1 VPLVIKRNVFKNCNI
16 YNTIRHEYERT
27 IKKDYAEKKRHIW
40 SNSSIKKMFCSIHSK
55 NIKERNRNWNDA
67 SLSTTLLSM
76 SILTQL
82 VRVRYPF
89 NAIWRKKESD
99 NLEISPKR
107 QTPSVGSY
115 SSPSSKISFCY
126 LPLYPLSL
134 YLA

>member
-1 VPLVIKRNVFKNCNI
+1 
-16 YNTIRHEYERT
+16 
-27 IKKDYAEKKRHIW
+27 
-40 SNSSIKKMFCSIHSK
+40 MFCSKHSK
-55 NIKERNRNWNDA
+55 NIKERNRNSNDA

-82 VRVRYPF
+82 VRVRFPF

-115 SSPSSKISFCY
+115 SVLISINKDIILLFTFI
-126 LPLYPLSL
+126 LTLT
-134 YLA
+134 